1 MPPWPKDKS
10 GRPPV
15 TGLPERA
22 AWLAAQ
28 VEDGEDV
35 EVYLVD
41 SQRLQAK
48 ATVAGVESV
57 SSARHIG
64 AGVRVVR
71 SGRLG
76 FASCVGIEPASLRR
90 ALAMARALLP
100 VSSVSEDHVIA
111 RPDGHTRPAVKLW
124 ADDVDGWARYDRPAF
139 ALTAER
145 VASRHPGITGSRGAV
160 YQDAVT
166 DTAVATSTG
175 IAADSHTTVA
185 YLAITVVAAGDGDTK
200 IGYGV
205 QSARS
210 PAGLDPEWTA
220 LDAAQRA
227 VSLLGGAA
235 IPSGRYRTVLTP
247 RVASAFFTL
256 VGKASSAQNLI
267 RRRSFL
273 SGRQHTRIAA
283 GCLSLRDEPTAP
295 GSAMARAHDGEGLWN
310 RTVPIVTD
318 GVLAGCLHT
327 AATARI
333 TGEQPTAS
341 AYRSYST
348 LPVPDTRALAVAPG
362 PLSRDELLAELGDG
376 VLAETV
382 QGVTNGA
389 SIVSGDFSVAV
400 EGHLVAGGVPV
411 RPFRSSTMS
420 GNLSSLLTGIRA
432 VADDAVWLPSG
443 HQGASVLVEELSF
456 SGQ

>member
-1 MPPWPKDKS
+1 MAE
-10 GRPPV
+10 
-15 TGLPERA
+15 LLQRA

-28 VEDGEDV
+28 ARGGEDV

-41 SQRLQAK
+41 SRRLQAK

-57 SSARHIG
+57 SSTRHIG

-76 FASCVGIEPASLRR
+76 FASCVGVEPASLSQ
-90 ALAMARALLP
+90 ALARARALTP
-100 VSSVSEDHVIA
+100 MSSVSQDHVIA
-111 RPDGHTRPAVKLW
+111 RPDGHTRPVAKLW
-124 ADDVDGWARYDRPAF
+124 ADDAGNWTGYDRPGF

-145 VASRHPGITGSRGAV
+145 AASLQPGIVGSRGAV

-185 YLAITVVAAGDGDTK
+185 YLAITAVAARDGDTK
-200 IGYGV
+200 TGYGV

-235 IPSGRYRTVLTP
+235 IPSGRYRAVLAP

-256 VGKASSAQNLI
+256 IGKACSAQNLI
-267 RRRSFL
+267 HRRSFL
-273 SGRQHTRIAA
+273 AGRQRTRIAA
-283 GCLSLRDEPTAP
+283 GCLTLRDEPAAP

-327 AATARI
+327 AATALM

-348 LPVPDTRALAVAPG
+348 LPAPDTRALAVAPG
-362 PLSRDELLAELGDG
+362 TSSRDELLAELGDG
-376 VLAETV
+376 VLVETV
-382 QGVTNGA
+382 QGVTSGA

-411 RPFRSSTMS
+411 QPFRSSTMA
-420 GNLSSLLTGIRA
+420 GNLGSLLTGILA
-432 VADDAVWLPSG
+432 IADDVAWLPSG
-443 HQGASVLVEELSF
+443 HQGVSVLAGELSF